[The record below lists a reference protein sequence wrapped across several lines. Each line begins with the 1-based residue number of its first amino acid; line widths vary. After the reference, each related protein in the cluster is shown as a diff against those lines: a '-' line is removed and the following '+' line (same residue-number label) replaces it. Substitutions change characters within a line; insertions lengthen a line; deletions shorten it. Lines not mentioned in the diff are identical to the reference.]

1 MSPRNLKIGLIASVI
16 LNVFAIAAIATA
28 LLGGFWVE
36 REARGPRDGRH
47 TPSMSTVD
55 TLDPAIRDDV
65 RARLRAIASTTREDF
80 SASREARR
88 TAIEQ
93 IQQGQ
98 WDKAELTRLLAE
110 SRAAEMRGRATL
122 ENGALDIIEG
132 LEPTERAK
140 LAGILKRH
148 SRDHD
153 RRRRHRD
160 DERSATEGNKAS

>member
-1 MSPRNLKIGLIASVI
+1 M
-16 LNVFAIAAIATA
+16 
-28 LLGGFWVE
+28 
-36 REARGPRDGRH
+36 ARR
-47 TPSMSTVD
+47 
-55 TLDPAIRDDV
+55 
-65 RARLRAIASTTREDF
+65 RAIASTTREDF

-153 RRRRHRD
+153 RKRRHRD
-160 DERSATEGNKAS
+160 GERSASDSAS